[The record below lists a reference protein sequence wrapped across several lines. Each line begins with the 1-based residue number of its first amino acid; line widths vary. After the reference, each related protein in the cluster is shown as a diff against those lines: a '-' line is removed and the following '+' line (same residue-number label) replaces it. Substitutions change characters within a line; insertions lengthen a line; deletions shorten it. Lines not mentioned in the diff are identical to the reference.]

1 MSNLTES
8 TDVLENTTQETKSKL
23 SKVFSNR
30 KANAIIT
37 AGILSGG
44 GVAAFTWGLAKD
56 ETHTAPVNPTITTD
70 STSVNTDSTQV
81 LQAALE
87 VPVKDGI
94 IKPSENVCI
103 AIVNDGMDFET
114 AFNTA
119 RTEVGPGGVF
129 SWNGNVYNTYYK
141 EEWMSLS
148 LEQRQDF
155 LHDIGFS
162 PINHLQ
168 NTNNDLSI
176 VEEPTHFI
184 ETTLNGHRV
193 VGVDVDND
201 GIIDSIV
208 YATVDGTK
216 IMIVDSHGN
225 EALDTI
231 ITIDSITN
239 ETIKVEA
246 IENPEILTNLQFQTM
261 IDEMNISDDFG
272 KAIEDSVDYEGITSD
287 DDNNEDN
294 DEVEVDNTNFVNDDD
309 NDFVNDSDYINNG
322 NIDDMN

>member
-1 MSNLTES
+1 MSNLAEN
-8 TDVLENTTQETKSKL
+8 TDVLENTTQETKSKI
-23 SKVFSNR
+23 SKIFSNR

-44 GVAAFTWGLAKD
+44 GAAAFAWGLAKD
-56 ETHTAPVNPTITTD
+56 GTPATQINPTIAID
-70 STSVNTDSTQV
+70 SNSTSTDSTQV
-81 LQAALE
+81 LQAELE
-87 VPVKDGI
+87 MPVKDGV

-103 AIVNDGMDFET
+103 AIVNDEMDFET

-141 EEWMSLS
+141 EEWISLS

-168 NTNNDLSI
+168 KTNNDSSI
-176 VEEPTHFI
+176 VEVPAHYI

-239 ETIKVEA
+239 ETIKIEA
-246 IENPEILTNLQFQTM
+246 IPNPEILTNAQFQTM
-261 IDEMNISDDFG
+261 VDEMNISDDFG
-272 KAIEDSVDYEGITSD
+272 KAIEDSVDYEDITSD
-287 DDNNEDN
+287 DDNNE
-294 DEVEVDNTNFVNDDD
+294 EEVDNTNFVNDGD

>member
-1 MSNLTES
+1 MSNLAES
-8 TDVLENTTQETKSKL
+8 TDVLENPTQETKSKL
-23 SKVFSNR
+23 SKIFSNR

-44 GVAAFTWGLAKD
+44 GAAAFAWGLAKD
-56 ETHTAPVNPTITTD
+56 ETHTAPINSTI
-70 STSVNTDSTQV
+70 SV
-81 LQAALE
+81 
-87 VPVKDGI
+87 

-103 AIVNDGMDFET
+103 AIVNDEMDFET

-141 EEWMSLS
+141 EEWVSLS

-168 NTNNDLSI
+168 NTNNDSST
-176 VEEPTHFI
+176 VEEPAHFI

-246 IENPEILTNLQFQTM
+246 IENPEILTNSQFQTM

-272 KAIEDSVDYEGITSD
+272 KAIEESVDYEVTTSGD
-287 DDNNEDN
+287 GN
-294 DEVEVDNTNFVNDDD
+294 DEAEVDNIDFVNDDD